1 MHSSPCSDE
10 LLCTAEEVIFLI
22 MSLDPS
28 KANRPDGISAQ
39 MLKRTAH
46 SIAPSLTKLFN
57 ISISQGRFPECWKTY
72 SVVPIPKSA
81 NRSEAT
87 DYRPISLL
95 SVVSKM
101 LERQFHLYVTK
112 HLNECHPLSNKQWG
126 FQSGKSTVT
135 ALLSVT
141 HDWFQALEAGQE
153 VCSIFFDL
161 RKAFDSVPHRPL
173 VDKLA
178 NLGLDVHALSW
189 ITSYLTNRKQH
200 VVVGGESSLDTP
212 VLSGVPQ
219 GSVLGPLLFLVYID
233 NVSDVLLSDRSTL
246 NLYADDMLLYKP
258 VKSMEDI
265 HHLQMDI
272 DTISD
277 WVNCNNLTLN
287 PTKCKTMIISQ
298 KWNLVK
304 PHAQF
309 TLNSSPLEQVETF
322 KYLGILLSLDLSWSS
337 HIDFICTKARKLIG
351 LLYRRFYGNVD
362 NHSLL
367 ELYSV
372 LVRPHLEYAAPIW
385 NPHFIK
391 DTNKLESVQRFA
403 LKMCLKQWNLGY

>member
-1 MHSSPCSDE
+1 M
-10 LLCTAEEVIFLI
+10 
-22 MSLDPS
+22 
-28 KANRPDGISAQ
+28 
-39 MLKRTAH
+39 
-46 SIAPSLTKLFN
+46 
-57 ISISQGRFPECWKTY
+57 
-72 SVVPIPKSA
+72 
-81 NRSEAT
+81 
-87 DYRPISLL
+87 
-95 SVVSKM
+95 
-101 LERQFHLYVTK
+101 
-112 HLNECHPLSNKQWG
+112 
-126 FQSGKSTVT
+126 
-135 ALLSVT
+135 
-141 HDWFQALEAGQE
+141 
-153 VCSIFFDL
+153 CSIFFDL

-219 GSVLGPLLFLVYID
+219 GSVLEPLLFLVYID
-233 NVSDVLLSDRSTL
+233 DVSDVLLSDVSTL

-258 VKSMEDI
+258 VKSIEDI

-287 PTKCKTMIISQ
+287 PTKCKTMVISR
-298 KWNLVK
+298 KRNLVK

-322 KYLGILLSLDLSWSS
+322 KYLGILLSSDLSWSS

-362 NHSLL
+362 NHSLYL
-367 ELYSV
+367 NYIVFLFV
-372 LVRPHLEYAAPIW
+372 LILNMLTPSGIHTSLKIL
-385 NPHFIK
+385 
-391 DTNKLESVQRFA
+391 TN
-403 LKMCLKQWNLGY
+403 LKVFKGLH